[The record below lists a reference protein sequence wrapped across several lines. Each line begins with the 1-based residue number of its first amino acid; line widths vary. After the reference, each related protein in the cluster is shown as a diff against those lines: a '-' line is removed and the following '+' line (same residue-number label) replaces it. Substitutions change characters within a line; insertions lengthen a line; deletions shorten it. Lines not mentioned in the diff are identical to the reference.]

1 MEKVTAIV
9 DPHPESDQHQNL
21 TILYGYLCSILQT
34 LVDIPLR
41 LPEVLANRQ
50 TQDSSRTSVFDRR
63 AFVVLRST
71 IQLTGD
77 HLCR

>member
-41 LPEVLANRQ
+41 LPEVLANRRHK
-50 TQDSSRTSVFDRR
+50 TAVERR
-63 AFVVLRST
+63 S
-71 IQLTGD
+71 LTGE
-77 HLCR
+77 LSLSSARPYS